1 MSSPKT
7 ISGTGDTCSLAE
19 SSTNTLV
26 VTGPEPQATATART
40 KPGRRLLTR
49 DEVISMLQLTGEQV
63 QGLINTRQLLAF
75 RIAGEERFDSR
86 DFDGL
91 IEIYK
96 ATAARRTQ

>member
-1 MSSPKT
+1 
-7 ISGTGDTCSLAE
+7 
-19 SSTNTLV
+19 
-26 VTGPEPQATATART
+26 
-40 KPGRRLLTR
+40 
-49 DEVISMLQLTGEQV
+49 MLQLTGEQV